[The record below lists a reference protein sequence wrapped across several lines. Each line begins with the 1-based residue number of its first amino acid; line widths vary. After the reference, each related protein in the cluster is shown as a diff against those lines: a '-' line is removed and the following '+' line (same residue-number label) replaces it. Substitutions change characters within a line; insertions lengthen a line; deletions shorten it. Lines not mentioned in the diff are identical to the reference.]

1 MKKAKRLQEITKCD
15 TDTWSEKILLG
26 KLDAGLLHT
35 YNLLKKTIIG
45 EVQ

>member
-35 YNLLKKTIIG
+35 YNLLKK
-45 EVQ
+45 